1 MGVSLLEP
9 ILLTLLAG
17 LATGVGSLIAF
28 FSKTT
33 NKSFFAAT
41 LGFSAGIMIFVSF
54 VEMFDTSKVAL
65 TEIIGLKQATIVV
78 TISFFVGVF
87 FIAVIDFLIPDNEN
101 PHEVKDIEDTNKT
114 TSLEFKKAHAL
125 KRMGVTT
132 ALVIAIHNFPEGFA
146 TFMAGTQDL
155 SVAMSVAIAIA
166 IHNIPEGIAVSVPIY
181 FATGSKKKAFLYS
194 ALSGLAEPIGG
205 IIGYLFFSQFFS
217 DTVLNLVFSFVA
229 GIMVFIA
236 IDELLPAAESYG
248 KHHYSIYGFVLGMLF
263 MSISLIMF
271 M

>member
-1 MGVSLLEP
+1 MSASLVEP
-9 ILLTLLAG
+9 MLLTLFAG

-28 FSKTT
+28 VSKTT

-54 VEMFDTSKVAL
+54 VEMYDSARVAL
-65 TEIIGLKQATIVV
+65 VSLFGVKKGTIIV
-78 TISFFVGVF
+78 TIAFFVGVL
-87 FIAVIDFLIPDNEN
+87 FIALIDYLIPEDEN
-101 PHEVKDIEDTNKT
+101 PHEVKEIEATNRENT
-114 TSLEFKKAHAL
+114 LEFKKAHAL
-125 KRMGVTT
+125 RRMGMTT

-146 TFMAGTQDL
+146 TFMAGTQEL
-155 SVAMSVAIAIA
+155 SIAMSVAIAIA

-194 ALSGLAEPIGG
+194 AASGLAEPIGG
-205 IIGYLFFSQFFS
+205 ILGYLFFSQFFS
-217 DTVLNLVFSFVA
+217 NTILHLVFAFVA

-248 KHHYSIYGFVLGMLF
+248 KHHFSIYGFVLGMLF
-263 MSISLIMF
+263 MSISLILF

>member
-1 MGVSLLEP
+1 MRKCQRSVLSKQQYLSLIVIYSLIFLIKCFCGGGMGVSLLEP

-33 NKSFFAAT
+33 NKSFFAVT
-41 LGFSAGIMIFVSF
+41 LGFS
-54 VEMFDTSKVAL
+54 
-65 TEIIGLKQATIVV
+65 
-78 TISFFVGVF
+78 VGVF